1 MFSFAV
7 FPSAMFPSAVS
18 EEFNLVTVL
27 PVDVEEPVWAGA
39 VDAEIFGQ
47 LLLKLWFDEYAVY
60 RRGSI
65 NGSELL
71 YLMLKGIEM

>member
-39 VDAEIFGQ
+39 VDAEIFG
-47 LLLKLWFDEYAVY
+47 
-60 RRGSI
+60 
-65 NGSELL
+65 
-71 YLMLKGIEM
+71 